1 MILGVGTDLVEID
14 RVRKA
19 CERDS
24 FVGRTFTELERR
36 QAGGKI
42 SRFAGSFA
50 VKEAVAKALGTG
62 FRAFMPIDIEVARD
76 ELGKPY
82 VNLYRGAKALAH
94 ELGVE
99 RIDLAWKEN
108 EPGYIPVLTEIL
120 EHIVVEKAILAEE
133 LKTVSPAMHEEI
145 LKTLPQGV
153 PVEYVPHVEL
163 KEQTKQARGIIRT
176 GEFTPYP
183 SVILVAGCAY

>member
-24 FVGRTFTELERR
+24 FVVRTFTELECR
-36 QAGGKI
+36 QAGGKA

-62 FRAFMPIDIEVARD
+62 FRTFMPIDIEVVRD

-82 VNLYRGAKALAH
+82 VNLYRGARELAG

-99 RIDLAWKEN
+99 RIEVSISNTA
-108 EPGYIPVLTEIL
+108 GHAMAFAV
-120 EHIVVEKAILAEE
+120 AE
-133 LKTVSPAMHEEI
+133 
-145 LKTLPQGV
+145 GV
-153 PVEYVPHVEL
+153 PGAAERED
-163 KEQTKQARGIIRT
+163 QR
-176 GEFTPYP
+176 
-183 SVILVAGCAY
+183 